1 MPLSD
6 NDFPFDQDEEERDK
20 KEKKANKIPS
30 MRKNVKKAQKFVSRL
45 SDVIEKSAD
54 SDKISEKVREFVK
67 GTDETVVGMMDRE

>member
-6 NDFPFDQDEEERDK
+6 NDFPFDQDEEDRDK
-20 KEKKANKIPS
+20 KEKKAKKIPS

-45 SDVIEKSAD
+45 SDMIEKSAD

>member
-6 NDFPFDQDEEERDK
+6 NDFPFDQDEEDRDK

-45 SDVIEKSAD
+45 SDMIEKSAD

>member
-6 NDFPFDQDEEERDK
+6 NDFPFDQDEEDRDK